1 VTKAQESSA
10 SDATPTLADQII
22 AADIDAGEAR
32 VSGSALRMIV
42 RTFFE
47 NKLAIIGLTLV
58 IAMAVFCF
66 IGPLLYHTN
75 QVNTTYNINLPPGQG
90 HPLGTDENGRD
101 VLGRLMVGGQ
111 SSLEIGL
118 SVAIIATV
126 FGVIWGAISG
136 FFGGVVD
143 TVMMRIVDTF
153 LSIPSL
159 FLLIFLAAVFKPNLG
174 LLVIILSFI
183 SWLSPSRLVRGESL
197 SLRTREYVKAVRI
210 MGGGARRIILRHI
223 IPNTVGTIVVNA
235 TFQIADAIAVLAT
248 LSYLGLGLPPPAA
261 SWGEMLSNG
270 VNYIYDGYWWLI
282 FPAGLAI
289 VVTVIAFNF
298 IGDALRDSLE
308 VRLQKR

>member
-1 VTKAQESSA
+1 MTKAEPSPNII
-10 SDATPTLADQII
+10 TPPLEVPGI
-22 AADIDAGEAR
+22 APEGGEAFE
-32 VSGSALRMIV
+32 SGSALRLII
-42 RTFFE
+42 RTFLE
-47 NKLAIIGLTLV
+47 NKLAIIGLGLV
-58 IAMAVFCF
+58 IGISIFCF

-75 QVNTTYNINLPPGQG
+75 QVQTTYNINLPPGAG

-111 SSLEIGL
+111 SSLIIGL
-118 SVAIIATV
+118 SVALIATV

-136 FFGGVVD
+136 YLGGVVD
-143 TVMMRIVDTF
+143 AFMMRIVDTF

-159 FLLIFLAAVFKPNLG
+159 FLLLFLAAVFRPNLG

-183 SWLSPSRLVRGESL
+183 SWLSPSRLVRGEAL
-197 SLRTREYVKAVRI
+197 SLRMRDYVKAVRI
-210 MGGGARRIILRHI
+210 MGGGTRRIILKHI

-289 VVTVIAFNF
+289 VITVIAFNF